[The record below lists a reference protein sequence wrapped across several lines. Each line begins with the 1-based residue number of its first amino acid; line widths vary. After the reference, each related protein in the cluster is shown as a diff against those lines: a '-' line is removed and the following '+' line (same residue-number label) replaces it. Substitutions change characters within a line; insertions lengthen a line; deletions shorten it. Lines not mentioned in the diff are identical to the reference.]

1 MKRIAFV
8 AGLVIV
14 QLGVLVSAQTPG
26 PSTQDAFTMLRAA
39 LGGDTALGAVQTIR
53 ARGTVDPPQHKT
65 SRCQQSRICQAHFEL
80 AVALPDRFVRTVR
93 SAGATGHEWSID
105 EWGSPNSLSWP
116 QRGEVLLTV
125 GGGEGDTRTSV
136 TGFNREAPIPA
147 PTWYEIKEHPEYVAP
162 RLDSAHA
169 RFAEFLLPLM
179 GATPASYPVVARS
192 EAYAIT
198 FSAVGGREWRLE
210 LDPVTH
216 LPARLT
222 WTYTLPPT
230 PPGAGAVLINS
241 ARMTWN
247 YDGRHGAD
255 SPVRSIDRYPAP
267 APAKPPV
274 MQIDFS
280 DFRVVG
286 GLRWPH
292 RLITYRNGYPIE
304 EETVSRYDVNEKLS
318 DKMFRK

>member
-1 MKRIAFV
+1 MKRIPV
-8 AGLVIV
+8 VVGLVIV
-14 QLGVLVSAQTPG
+14 QLGVLVSARTPEA
-26 PSTQDAFTMLRAA
+26 PTQDALTMLRAA
-39 LGGDTALGAVQTIR
+39 LGAEALSAVQAIR
-53 ARGTVDPPQHKT
+53 ARGTIDRPQHKT
-65 SRCQQSRICQAHFEL
+65 SRCQQSRTCQAHFEL

-93 SAGATGHEWSID
+93 AVGAGGSDWSID

-116 QRGEVLLTV
+116 QRGEVLLTA
-125 GGGEGDTRTSV
+125 GGDAGRTRTSV
-136 TGFNREAPIPA
+136 LGFNRETPIPA

-169 RFAEFLLPLM
+169 RLAEFLLPLM

-216 LPARLT
+216 LPARLI
-222 WTYTLPPT
+222 WTYALPPT

-241 ARMTWN
+241 RRMTW
-247 YDGRHGAD
+247 DD
-255 SPVRSIDRYPAP
+255 VSPLPRAAQSRWAT
-267 APAKPPV
+267 APAKSQV
-274 MQIDFS
+274 MRIDFS

-292 RLITYRNGYPIE
+292 RLITHRDGYPIE
-304 EETVSRYDVNEKLS
+304 EETVTRYDVNLKLS